1 MIMVFRFMVLAMVFV
16 GAIASLPA
24 IWNFADLSM
33 GLMALT
39 NLVAI
44 MLLSPVAL
52 RILRDY
58 ERQVK
63 AGKTGNQIKFDP
75 DDFVKLKDE
84 ANRDAWI
91 D

>member
-1 MIMVFRFMVLAMVFV
+1 
-16 GAIASLPA
+16 
-24 IWNFADLSM
+24 
-33 GLMALT
+33 MALV

-44 MLLSPVAL
+44 VMLSPVAL

-58 ERQVK
+58 ERQIK
-63 AGKTGNQIKFDP
+63 EGKTGDQIKFNP

-84 ANRDAWI
+84 ANRDAWT

>member
-1 MIMVFRFMVLAMVFV
+1 MVLGMVFV
-16 GAIASLPA
+16 GAVASLPA

-33 GLMALT
+33 GLMALV

-44 MLLSPVAL
+44 MILSPVAL

-58 ERQVK
+58 ERQIK
-63 AGKTGNQIKFDP
+63 EGKNADQIKFNP
-75 DDFVKLKDE
+75 DNFIKLKNE
-84 ANRDAWI
+84 ANRDAWS

>member
-1 MIMVFRFMVLAMVFV
+1 
-16 GAIASLPA
+16 
-24 IWNFADLSM
+24 
-33 GLMALT
+33 LT
-39 NLVAI
+39 NLIAI

-58 ERQVK
+58 ESQVK
-63 AGKTGNQIKFDP
+63 AGKTGDQIKFDP

>member
-1 MIMVFRFMVLAMVFV
+1 MIFLFLVLGMVFV

-33 GLMALT
+33 GLMALV

-44 MLLSPVAL
+44 LMLSPVAL

-63 AGKTGNQIKFDP
+63 EGKTGDQIKFNP
-75 DDFVKLKDE
+75 DNFVKLKNE
-84 ANRDAWI
+84 ANRDAWT

>member
-1 MIMVFRFMVLAMVFV
+1 
-16 GAIASLPA
+16 
-24 IWNFADLSM
+24 M
-33 GLMALT
+33 GLMALV

-44 MLLSPVAL
+44 LMLSPVAL

-63 AGKTGNQIKFDP
+63 EGKTGDQIKFNP
-75 DDFVKLKDE
+75 DNFVKLKNE
-84 ANRDAWI
+84 ANRDAWT